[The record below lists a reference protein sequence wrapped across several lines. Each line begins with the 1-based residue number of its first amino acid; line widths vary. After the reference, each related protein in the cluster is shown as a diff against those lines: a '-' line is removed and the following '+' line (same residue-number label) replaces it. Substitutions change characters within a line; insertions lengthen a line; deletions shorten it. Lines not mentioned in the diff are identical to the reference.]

1 MTSSAGSFVDGFQRG
16 ALIREHLTDRGQERQ
31 EKGRMAEERQ
41 GLSNDTAIQL
51 GGESM
56 GELPDPYE
64 WSLGN
69 VFKEFYGR
77 MRGNQAIDAGAMQSR
92 DAGMSENPM
101 QGVQTDQ
108 NTGYMKP
115 VGYADGGEIE
125 RRNQANRA
133 AWERKNQA
141 RGMSPKQIAERD
153 FLEKSRP
160 RRALDTVMGRNPG
173 SGGAARVGR
182 AVRTG
187 VRRAVPLSMAVS
199 AHETYNTPTEDYRT
213 RFGMEPDEDPSL
225 MGDIGVRALG
235 AISDMGN
242 TMTFGQAGRFY
253 RDKQGKPAPVS
264 GQKRA
269 APDQEAAVEE
279 QVVADPP
286 PVNAGKGSARGSA
299 LPTQGGGQF
308 VGPTQ
313 PEMAGAEIGNI
324 DIMPDEMPSM
334 SVGDWQEYRAKTVP
348 RLIRMGAS
356 LDEADAQVTRM
367 QHAGFQ
373 RYAGQAAS
381 MLAANNLKGAA
392 RSLKA
397 AYQYFP
403 NGVDVKF
410 GFQNG
415 HLVALGMN
423 EETGEP
429 TGKPQ
434 VVTQE
439 YIAAVRMNLD
449 TPEKYVAWTKDLRDE
464 AFREREYKEVTKHSA
479 QGDLDYQNR
488 MATVAERNADTSE
501 MRAIAYGMGQG
512 DGGGMTNTEFAAS
525 EKVFRERLELM
536 GAMGDELARD
546 ASQLTS
552 IMSQLRARL
561 PRQQFPDN
569 KITDD
574 ILLAYENGNMDAVLE
589 LLMSSGTQ

>member
-1 MTSSAGSFVDGFQRG
+1 M
-16 ALIREHLTDRGQERQ
+16 
-31 EKGRMAEERQ
+31 
-41 GLSNDTAIQL
+41 
-51 GGESM
+51 
-56 GELPDPYE
+56 
-64 WSLGN
+64 
-69 VFKEFYGR
+69 
-77 MRGNQAIDAGAMQSR
+77 
-92 DAGMSENPM
+92 
-101 QGVQTDQ
+101 
-108 NTGYMKP
+108 
-115 VGYADGGEIE
+115 
-125 RRNQANRA
+125 
-133 AWERKNQA
+133 
-141 RGMSPKQIAERD
+141 
-153 FLEKSRP
+153 
-160 RRALDTVMGRNPG
+160 
-173 SGGAARVGR
+173 
-182 AVRTG
+182 
-187 VRRAVPLSMAVS
+187 
-199 AHETYNTPTEDYRT
+199 
-213 RFGMEPDEDPSL
+213 
-225 MGDIGVRALG
+225 
-235 AISDMGN
+235 
-242 TMTFGQAGRFY
+242 
-253 RDKQGKPAPVS
+253 S

-434 VVTQE
+434 VVTPE
-439 YIAAVRMNLD
+439 YIASIRMNLD
-449 TPEKYVAWTKDLRDE
+449 TPEKYTVWTKDLRKEARDE
-464 AFREREYKEVTKHSA
+464 RQYREIDRPTA
-479 QGDLDYQNR
+479 QGNLDYQNR

-525 EKVFRERLELM
+525 ERVFREQLEMM
-536 GAMGDELARD
+536 GSMGDEAARD
-546 ASQLTS
+546 AEELAS
-552 IMSQLRARL
+552 IMSQLRSGL
-561 PRQQFPDN
+561 PRQEVPDN
-569 KITDD
+569 QLVQD
-574 ILLAYENGNMDAVLE
+574 IMNAYRNGNMDAVRE
-589 LLMSSGTQ
+589 FLMSSGTQ